1 MASEERR
8 IVVDDD
14 HPLFVYLPCGVG
26 GAPGG
31 ITYGLKSLFGKN
43 EHCFST
49 EPSASTCMLLQLLI
63 GVHRSLSINDIGLD
77 NVTERTGLAVGS
89 ASPFDA
95 PLMVDQVSGIYTAND
110 EHMLD
115 MMLALREAQGL
126 QVEPSAAIASL
137 FLTARKAAV
146 TSRRTDLGGLCRIRR
161 IFRGRRAAR

>member
-1 MASEERR
+1 
-8 IVVDDD
+8 
-14 HPLFVYLPCGVG
+14 
-26 GAPGG
+26 
-31 ITYGLKSLFGKN
+31 
-43 EHCFST
+43 
-49 EPSASTCMLLQLLI
+49 MLLQLLI